1 MIDTYELIN
10 NTSLPMSDETRLNMS
25 ARMQRLM
32 RESAGLDTNEKV
44 AERSGVSYG
53 TVRRIRVGDVTDP
66 QISKVEAQPF
76 GCLSLPYSA
85 PGKKQKAVGYASRWH
100 LSRIVS
106 L

>member
-1 MIDTYELIN
+1 MIN

-53 TVRRIRVGDVTDP
+53 TVRRSRSAVY
-66 QISKVEAQPF
+66 PF
-76 GCLSLPYSA
+76 PTL
-85 PGKKQKAVGYASRWH
+85 R
-100 LSRIVS
+100 
-106 L
+106 